1 MNQLYQNL
9 CKNKN
14 IHHGQISI
22 WENFE
27 KPKLRTQSGDF
38 PFGKT
43 LPIDEQIDI
52 EKNANYKKKTF
63 DIL

>member
-52 EKNANYKKKTF
+52 EKYTNY
-63 DIL
+63 